1 MCRLWDTIGKV
12 AAISQEVS
20 KGASN
25 AIRSDAARTEAVHSN
40 AKPLQAAA
48 KTAPKTAIKASIPA
62 GNLSP
67 GPRVLHNA
75 ALLDPQSDTIIAHL
89 RSRTSQF
96 DF

>member
-40 AKPLQAAA
+40 AKPLQVYID
-48 KTAPKTAIKASIPA
+48 PASIKKYIE
-62 GNLSP
+62 L
-67 GPRVLHNA
+67 
-75 ALLDPQSDTIIAHL
+75 
-89 RSRTSQF
+89 
-96 DF
+96 